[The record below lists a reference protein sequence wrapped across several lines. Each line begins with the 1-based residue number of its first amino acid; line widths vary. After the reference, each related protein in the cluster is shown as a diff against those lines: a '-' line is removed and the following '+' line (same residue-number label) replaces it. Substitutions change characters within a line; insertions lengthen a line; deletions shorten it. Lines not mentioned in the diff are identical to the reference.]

1 MWFLALLFFN
11 RLRLAWHIKVLYFQ
25 LSIFFFSF
33 SFYGVIYLQKNGGWY
48 LSFVFFGEFFF
59 WVFFVLLNSE
69 SICMVEYL
77 MQNVSAAVLKVCGA
91 FLWNFSVNYTINNSL
106 LLR

>member
-1 MWFLALLFFN
+1 MAYKGSLFSVIYFL
-11 RLRLAWHIKVLYFQ
+11 
-25 LSIFFFSF
+25 FFSF
-33 SFYGVIYLQKNGGWY
+33 SFYCVISWQSNGGWY

-91 FLWNFSVNYTINNSL
+91 FLWNFSVNYTLNNSY